1 MRRKAEA
8 VETGNDEIVVKN
20 KTAKKVMGF
29 IFLGITL
36 AMVVVIVVLMLQ
48 RLFKPTYE
56 LSENGQYYI
65 VTDVG
70 DKQKEFEIEA
80 EYEGLPVKEIGEE
93 AFKDATALEKVVIP
107 EGVEKIGQSAFENCS
122 ALKEVVFSS
131 TVKELSGYSFQN
143 CDALESIT
151 FPESLT
157 VIAGSAFSDCDG
169 LKEIVIPD
177 TVVEVK
183 GWAFKECDG
192 VKKISIGKN
201 VAKIG
206 KEAFAGCANVEE
218 IYFNAANC
226 VVVEA
231 AQPGASD
238 QRPQAMAPFVG
249 AGRDASSLVCTI
261 GKDVTKVPDA
271 LFIGYTKALT
281 EVIFEKDGVCTEIGT
296 ESFADVNK
304 MTKIVLPKTIKKI
317 GQYAFAGCEKLD
329 ILYEGTYDEFNST
342 INANSY
348 GSWKQVDKNTNN
360 SSRITIYYYSKEE
373 TSSAYTWH
381 YVDGVPKL
389 WNPAPAQ
396 N

>member
-36 AMVVVIVVLMLQ
+36 AMVVVIVVLMLKSF
-48 RLFKPTYE
+48 FKPTYE

-70 DKQKEFEIEA
+70 DKQKELEIEA

-206 KEAFAGCANVEE
+206 KEAFANCRNVEE

-226 VVVEA
+226 IVVEA

-238 QRPQAMAPFVG
+238 QRPQALLPFIG
-249 AGRDASSLVCTI
+249 AGKNTNGYTVTI

-271 LFIGYTKALT
+271 LFLGLSSKMEKVVFEEGCVCETIG
-281 EVIFEKDGVCTEIGT
+281 V
-296 ESFADVNK
+296 ESFQATNE
-304 MTKIVLPKTIKKI
+304 MTDIVLPKSIKKI
-317 GQYAFAGCEKLD
+317 DQYAFSGCTTLN
-329 ILYEGTYDEFNST
+329 IFYMGTS
-342 INANSY
+342 
-348 GSWKQVDKNTNN
+348 
-360 SSRITIYYYSKEE
+360 EE
-373 TSSAYTWH
+373 WYAMTRMGNWNAYTKDNPKTDRIKVYFYSEESTMDANAWR